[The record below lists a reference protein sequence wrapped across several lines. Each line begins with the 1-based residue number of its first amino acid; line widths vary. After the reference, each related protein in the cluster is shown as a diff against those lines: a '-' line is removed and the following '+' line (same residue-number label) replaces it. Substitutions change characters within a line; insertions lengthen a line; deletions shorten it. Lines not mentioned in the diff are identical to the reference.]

1 MPKDKEFTTQRNEG
15 EGNRTAA
22 REYNDGQQRFIR
34 SGQVDQKAREAER
47 DLRDHDIRRE
57 LEHAEAVGRRHAAGE
72 DPAIRRSHN
81 KD

>member
-22 REYNDGQQRFIR
+22 REYNEGRRRFIR

-47 DLRDHDIRRE
+47 DLRDSEIRRE
-57 LEHAEAVGRRHAAGE
+57 LEHAEAIGRRHAAEE
-72 DPAIRRSHN
+72 DPEIRRPYK